1 MWFFL
6 VQTLGALAA
15 AMGLGLLA
23 GWLLF
28 GGPGSSNRSK
38 NPMEAS
44 DLTNPT
50 GSTTGDV
57 SGTAPISENEDMRSF
72 AHLSQLGSADERVS
86 LISGAPGEAFAPASR
101 SGAAFTTE
109 TDAESSATALATSFT
124 TPDATPDAPTMGTTN
139 APTMGTTNATT
150 EETTRTAAQAPE
162 RAHSEPSGSVEY
174 APFEPFA
181 PAAMTA
187 PSGGPESTI
196 DDFGSGAV
204 SPRWEVEEL
213 ESELEARTADVAR
226 LKLKLRKAV
235 EEIEKRTAYAAAA
248 REARDEE
255 HRRSSDLAE
264 QLTMATAQLA
274 LATSQEARSLVDSK
288 NLQGLE
294 AELELA
300 KHRAGELAVE
310 VEEVTRSHAELQSSS
325 EAERQALSVEAASL
339 RLRTEGALDQ
349 LNEFSREIAS
359 FHAEHAQ
366 HLARSQQLMGELQAK
381 LAVARAALSGR
392 ALSHAGSPQGAT
404 LVLPSGPVAVH
415 VDPADLTQ
423 LPGMSKEIANQL
435 SELGVS
441 SVGEIAAWSAH
452 DVRRMQ
458 EWLPEYPNI
467 VTENRWVDHARG
479 LVRSQRDSP
488 ARNLSGV

>member
-28 GGPGSSNRSK
+28 GGPGSAHRSK
-38 NPMEAS
+38 NPLEAS
-44 DLTNPT
+44 DPT
-50 GSTTGDV
+50 GTARLTTGDV
-57 SGTAPISENEDMRSF
+57 SGIAPVSDNEDIRSV
-72 AHLSQLGSADERVS
+72 AQLSQLGSADERVS
-86 LISGAPGEAFAPASR
+86 LIGGSPGETFAPASR
-101 SGAAFTTE
+101 SDRTSTTE
-109 TDAESSATALATSFT
+109 ADSLSSA
-124 TPDATPDAPTMGTTN
+124 PTIGTTS
-139 APTMGTTNATT
+139 ATTDVPTIGTTNATMHAAT
-150 EETTRTAAQAPE
+150 DATTHASEGAV
-162 RAHSEPSGSVEY
+162 SEPSGSVEY
-174 APFEPFA
+174 APFEPFG
-181 PAAMTA
+181 PDAMTGS
-187 PSGGPESTI
+187 SGGPERTI
-196 DDFGSGAV
+196 DDFGSGGV

-235 EEIEKRTAYAAAA
+235 EEIEKRTAHAAAA

-255 HRRSSDLAE
+255 RRRSIELAE
-264 QLTMATAQLA
+264 QLAMATAQLT
-274 LATSQEARSLVDSK
+274 LANSHEARSLVDKK
-288 NLQGLE
+288 NLEGLE
-294 AELELA
+294 ADLELA
-300 KHRAGELAVE
+300 KHRAGELTIE
-310 VEEVTRSHAELQSSS
+310 VEELTRSHAELQSSS
-325 EAERQALSVEAASL
+325 EAERQALSIEAASL

-349 LNEFSREIAS
+349 LNEFSREIAG

-366 HLARSQQLMGELQAK
+366 HLARSQQLTVELQAK
-381 LAVARAALSGR
+381 LSAARAALSGR
-392 ALSHAGSPQGAT
+392 ALTHAAGPQGAT
-404 LVLPSGPVAVH
+404 LVLPSGPAAIH
-415 VDPADLTQ
+415 DDTADLTQ
-423 LPGMSKEIANQL
+423 LPGLSKEIANQL

-479 LVRSQRDSP
+479 LVRSQRDST

>member
-28 GGPGSSNRSK
+28 GGPGGAHRSK
-38 NPMEAS
+38 NPLEAS
-44 DLTNPT
+44 DPT
-50 GSTTGDV
+50 STARLTTGDV
-57 SGTAPISENEDMRSF
+57 SGIAPVSDNEDIRSV
-72 AHLSQLGSADERVS
+72 AQLSQLGSADERVS
-86 LISGAPGEAFAPASR
+86 LIGGGPGETFAPASR
-101 SGAAFTTE
+101 SDRTSTTE
-109 TDAESSATALATSFT
+109 ADSLSSAPTIGTTST
-124 TPDATPDAPTMGTTN
+124 TTDAPTIGTTS
-139 APTMGTTNATT
+139 ATTDVPTIGTTSATMHATT
-150 EETTRTAAQAPE
+150 DATTHASEGAV
-162 RAHSEPSGSVEY
+162 SEPSGSVEY
-174 APFEPFA
+174 APFEPFG
-181 PAAMTA
+181 PDAMTGS
-187 PSGGPESTI
+187 SGGPERTI

-235 EEIEKRTAYAAAA
+235 EEIEKRTAHAAAA

-255 HRRSSDLAE
+255 RRRSIELAE
-264 QLTMATAQLA
+264 QLAMATAQLT
-274 LATSQEARSLVDSK
+274 LANSHEARSLLDKK
-288 NLQGLE
+288 NLEGLE
-294 AELELA
+294 ADLELA
-300 KHRAGELAVE
+300 KHRAGELTIE
-310 VEEVTRSHAELQSSS
+310 VEELTRSHAELQSSS
-325 EAERQALSVEAASL
+325 EAERQALSIEAASL

-349 LNEFSREIAS
+349 LNEFSREIAG

-366 HLARSQQLMGELQAK
+366 HLARSQQLTVELQAK
-381 LAVARAALSGR
+381 LSAARAALSGR
-392 ALSHAGSPQGAT
+392 ALTHAASPQGAT
-404 LVLPSGPVAVH
+404 LVLPSGPVAVR
-415 VDPADLTQ
+415 DDTADLTQ
-423 LPGMSKEIANQL
+423 LPGLSKEIANQL

-479 LVRSQRDSP
+479 LVRSQRDST